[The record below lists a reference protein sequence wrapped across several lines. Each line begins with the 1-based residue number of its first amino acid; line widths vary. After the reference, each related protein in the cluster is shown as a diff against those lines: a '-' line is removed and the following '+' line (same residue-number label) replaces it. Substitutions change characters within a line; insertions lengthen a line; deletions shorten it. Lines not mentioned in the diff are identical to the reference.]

1 MTTWRPWHHLLMQTY
16 LVGGAVRDKLLGRPA
31 LDRDHVVVGASPE
44 RMLALG
50 YRPVGKDFPVFLHPQ
65 TGEEHALARTERKSG
80 RGYHGFVFQADASV
94 TLEQDL
100 ARRDLTINAIAEDAQ
115 GGLIDPFGGARD
127 IDARV
132 LRHVSPA
139 FAEDPVRVLRTAR
152 FAARFSPLGFTVAP
166 ETMALMQQMVREG
179 EVDHL
184 VPERTWAE
192 ARKALG
198 EPQPSTFLR
207 VLRACG
213 ALAVLFPEV
222 DALYGVPQRAEFHPE
237 IDCGVHLE
245 LVLDQAAQLKPGDDL
260 VAFCALTHDLGKAL
274 TPANE
279 LPRHIG
285 HEQRGVAP
293 LRALAARL
301 KVPAEH
307 AALAELVC
315 REHLNAHRAFELK
328 PATVLKLLASLDAL
342 RRPTRLD
349 TFLAACTADKR
360 GRSGHALDAYPQADY
375 LRAAR
380 DAAAAIEAA
389 GFVAAGLT
397 GPAIGKA
404 MASAR
409 IDAIAAV
416 KAKHPQS

>member
-1 MTTWRPWHHLLMQTY
+1 MQTY
-16 LVGGAVRDKLLGRPA
+16 LVGGAVRDKLLGRA
-31 LDRDHVVVGASPE
+31 AGDRDYVVVGALPE
-44 RMLALG
+44 DLLARG
-50 YRPVGKDFPVFLHPQ
+50 YRPVGRDFPVFLHPE
-65 TGEEHALARTERKSG
+65 TGEEYALARTERKSG
-80 RGYHGFVFQADASV
+80 RGYHGFVFQADANV

-115 GGLIDPFGGARD
+115 GVLTDPFGGVRD
-127 IDARV
+127 IAVRV

-152 FAARFSPLGFTVAP
+152 FAARFAPLGFTVAP
-166 ETMALMQQMVREG
+166 ETMTLMQQMVRDG
-179 EVDHL
+179 EIDHL
-184 VPERTWAE
+184 VPERVWAE
-192 ARKALG
+192 TRKALG
-198 EPQPSTFLR
+198 EAQPSAFLR
-207 VLRACG
+207 VLRECG

-237 IDCGVHLE
+237 IDSGVHLE
-245 LVLDQAAQLKPGDDL
+245 LVLDQSAQLAPGDDL

-274 TPANE
+274 TPAHE

-285 HEQRGVAP
+285 HEQHGVKP

-301 KVPAEH
+301 KVPTEH

-328 PATVLKLLASLDAL
+328 PATVLKLLTALDAL
-342 RRPTRLD
+342 RRPARLD
-349 TFLAACTADKR
+349 KFLAACMADKR
-360 GRSGHALDAYPQADY
+360 GRTGHALDAYPQADY
-375 LRAAR
+375 LRACR
-380 DAAAAIEAA
+380 DAAAAIDAA

-397 GPAIGKA
+397 GPAIGQA
-404 MASAR
+404 MAAAR

-416 KAKHPQS
+416 KTKHPKS

>member
-1 MTTWRPWHHLLMQTY
+1 MQTY
-16 LVGGAVRDKLLGRPA
+16 LVGGAVRDKLLGRA
-31 LDRDHVVVGASPE
+31 AGDRDHVVVGASPE

-50 YRPVGKDFPVFLHPQ
+50 YRPVGRDFPVFLHPE

-80 RGYHGFVFQADASV
+80 RGYHGFVVQADASV

-100 ARRDLTINAIAEDAQ
+100 ERRDLTINAIAEDAQ
-115 GGLIDPFGGARD
+115 GRLIDPFGGARD
-127 IDARV
+127 IEARV

-139 FAEDPVRVLRTAR
+139 FAEDPVRILRAAR
-152 FAARFSPLGFTVAP
+152 FAARFSLLGFTVAS
-166 ETMALMQQMVREG
+166 ETMALMRQMVRDG

-184 VPERTWAE
+184 VPERVWAE
-192 ARKALG
+192 TRKALG
-198 EPQPSTFLR
+198 EAQPAAFLR
-207 VLRACG
+207 VLRECG

-237 IDCGVHLE
+237 IDSGVHLE
-245 LVLDQAAQLKPGDDL
+245 LVLDQSAQLAPGDDL

-274 TPANE
+274 TPAHE
-279 LPRHIG
+279 LPRHVG
-285 HEQRGVAP
+285 HEQRGVKP

-301 KVPAEH
+301 KVPTEH

-328 PATVLKLLASLDAL
+328 PATVLKLLTALDAL
-342 RRPTRLD
+342 RRPARLD
-349 TFLAACTADKR
+349 KFLAACMADKR
-360 GRSGHALDAYPQADY
+360 GRTGHALDAYPQADY
-375 LRAAR
+375 LRACR
-380 DAAAAIEAA
+380 DAAAAIDAA

-397 GPAIGKA
+397 GPAIGQA
-404 MASAR
+404 MAAAR

-416 KAKHPQS
+416 KTKHPKS

>member
-1 MTTWRPWHHLLMQTY
+1 MQTY
-16 LVGGAVRDKLLGRPA
+16 LVGGAVRDKLLGRA
-31 LDRDHVVVGASPE
+31 AGDRDYVVVGALPE
-44 RMLALG
+44 DLLARG
-50 YRPVGKDFPVFLHPQ
+50 YRPVGRDFPVFLHPE
-65 TGEEHALARTERKSG
+65 TGEEYALARTERKSG
-80 RGYHGFVFQADASV
+80 RGYHGFVFQADANV

-115 GGLIDPFGGARD
+115 GVLTDPFGGVRD
-127 IDARV
+127 IAVRV

-152 FAARFSPLGFTVAP
+152 FAARFAPLGFTVAP
-166 ETMALMQQMVREG
+166 ETMTLMQQMVRDG
-179 EVDHL
+179 EIDHL
-184 VPERTWAE
+184 VPERVWAE
-192 ARKALG
+192 TRKALG
-198 EPQPSTFLR
+198 EAQPAAFLR
-207 VLRACG
+207 VLRECG

-237 IDCGVHLE
+237 IDSGVHLE
-245 LVLDQAAQLKPGDDL
+245 LVLDQSAQLAPGDDL

-274 TPANE
+274 TPAHE

-285 HEQRGVAP
+285 HEQHGVKP

-301 KVPAEH
+301 KVPTEH

-328 PATVLKLLASLDAL
+328 PATVLKLLTALDAL
-342 RRPTRLD
+342 RRPARLD
-349 TFLAACTADKR
+349 KFLAACMADKR
-360 GRSGHALDAYPQADY
+360 GRTGHALDAYPQADY
-375 LRAAR
+375 LRACR
-380 DAAAAIEAA
+380 DAAAAIDAA

-397 GPAIGKA
+397 GPAIGQA
-404 MASAR
+404 MAAAR

-416 KAKHPQS
+416 KTKHPKS